1 MRAIVKAISILLL
14 LVNGTGAVYGGY
26 QLITDPSGS
35 KLQMPLSFLERS
47 PFHNY
52 LIPGIILILVNG
64 IFSLIT
70 FSTIFLKTKNYP
82 WFIIAQGVLLCGWIF
97 IQMILLQM
105 FYAPLHATFLII
117 GACLIVCGWY
127 LKRTETKLR

>member
-1 MRAIVKAISILLL
+1 MRAIIKVSSILLL

-35 KLQMPLSFLERS
+35 KLQMPLSFLDHS

-52 LIPGIILILVNG
+52 LIPGVILILVNG
-64 IFSLIT
+64 IFSFIT
-70 FSTIFLKTKNYP
+70 FSTIVLKPKIYPLFL
-82 WFIIAQGVLLCGWIF
+82 IAQGILLCGWII

-105 FYAPLHATFLII
+105 FYAPLHATFLTI
-117 GACLIVCGWY
+117 GASLIACGWY
-127 LKRTETKLR
+127 LKRTEPKFK

>member
-1 MRAIVKAISILLL
+1 MRSIVKTISILLL

-35 KLQMPLSFLERS
+35 KLQMPLSFLEHS

-52 LIPGIILILVNG
+52 LIPGIILMVVNG
-64 IFSLIT
+64 ISSFIT
-70 FSTIFLKTKNYP
+70 FSAILLKTKNYT
-82 WFIIAQGVLLCGWIF
+82 WYIIAQGILLCGWII

-105 FYAPLHATFLII
+105 FYAPLHATFIII
-117 GACLIVCGWY
+117 GACLIGCGWY
-127 LKRTETKLR
+127 LKRTENKLR